1 MADQAPLDPERA
13 IIDPHLHHWHIQPV
27 PGGLQDSQC
36 FLFDESV
43 RAIADSGHRIT
54 HSVFVECHAMYRD
67 NGPEEMRSLGE
78 TEFAN
83 GIAAMSASG
92 NYGPVRLAHRIVGN
106 VNLCLGEAAAP
117 VLEAHCRAAGERF
130 RGIRMNTAYSEAGLF
145 GGPADPAAKDRLAD
159 PRFVEGARQLA
170 RMGLSLDVWC
180 LHPQLP
186 QLIALADALP
196 DLQIVLDHVG
206 TPDLRGRYAG
216 RADEAMEEWRDSI
229 SRLAERPNVRVKLS
243 GMGMDVT
250 GRMLAHTG
258 TASSKELAARWK
270 PLVEHCIAAF
280 TPQRC
285 MFASNFPPDRIAA
298 SFGTVWNA
306 FKRLAENCSEYE
318 KERLFHD
325 TAAETY
331 RF

>member
-1 MADQAPLDPERA
+1 MVEEAPLDTERA
-13 IIDPHLHHWHIQPV
+13 IIDPHLHHWDIKSV
-27 PGGLQDSQC
+27 PGGLQDPQC

-43 RAIADSGHRIT
+43 QTIAESGHRIT
-54 HSVFVECHAMYRD
+54 HSVFVECHAMYRED
-67 NGPEEMRSLGE
+67 GPQEMRSLGE

-92 NYGPVRLAHRIVGN
+92 NYGPCRFAHRIVGN
-106 VNLCLGEAAAP
+106 VDLCLGEGAAT

-130 RGIRMNTAYSEAGLF
+130 RGIRMNTAFSEAGLF
-145 GGPADPAAKDRLAD
+145 GGPAEQAAKNRLAD

-196 DLQIVLDHVG
+196 DLEIILDHVG

-216 RADEAMEEWRDSI
+216 REDEAMAEWREAI
-229 SRLAERPNVRVKLS
+229 AGLAERPNVRVKLS

-258 TASSKELAARWK
+258 PAASKELAARWK
-270 PLVEHCIAAF
+270 PLVEHCISAF

-285 MFASNFPPDRIAA
+285 MFASNFPPDRNAA
-298 SFGTVWNA
+298 SYGTVWNA
-306 FKRLAENCSEYE
+306 FKRIAQGYSDAE
-318 KERLFHD
+318 RTWLFHD
-325 TAAETY
+325 TAAQTY